1 MFLEWLKAFYKA
13 QKVIVS
19 FSWAMKQKGWKKFMW
34 YAHGVCVSG
43 VGLGSLCVLYHL
55 ILLTNML
62 GIISILQM
70 RNGLREVQQ
79 VHTAT

>member
-1 MFLEWLKAFYKA
+1 
-13 QKVIVS
+13 
-19 FSWAMKQKGWKKFMW
+19 MW

-43 VGLGSLCVLYHL
+43 VGLGSLCILYHL